1 MKLEKAIEGLIWL
14 KDEAVFPKNQDDI
27 DALNLG
33 IEALKRLNLWREC
46 GDEVDI
52 SPLPGETK
60 DGERIKIMW
69 VSKKKLR
76 QLLKEAYERGINKG
90 FEYRQMMDAIEARNK
105 GMIFKG
111 IDVGREIDAIVKEKK
126 F

>member
-1 MKLEKAIEGLIWL
+1 
-14 KDEAVFPKNQDDI
+14 
-27 DALNLG
+27 
-33 IEALKRLNLWREC
+33 
-46 GDEVDI
+46 
-52 SPLPGETK
+52 
-60 DGERIKIMW
+60 MW